1 MGPGTGKSHL
11 ALKLIKMLSTIEGMR
26 PILFITI
33 KNAVLDNALQKLM
46 NMKVSEISNLN
57 QINLHIRHPH

>member
-1 MGPGTGKSHL
+1 MEPGTGKSHL

-33 KNAVLDNALQKLM
+33 KNAVLDNALQKLI
-46 NMKVSEISNLN
+46 NMKAREILN
-57 QINLHIRHPH
+57 PFEFY